1 MPMTGYLFLVLTVA
15 CFSMLGVLQ
24 KVADFRRC
32 SPSAVNVCLFLW
44 ASCLMATYALS
55 TRGSLQAPVPA
66 AAVAVACGV
75 CASVAILAF
84 QKGIRFGKISTS
96 WLIINL
102 STAVPTILSIV
113 CYGEHVG
120 FRRALALG
128 AIVLSLFFLWKDKEV
143 ESAEKERNQSKVG
156 VKSAV

>member
-1 MPMTGYLFLVLTVA
+1 MTGYLVSSGLTVA
-15 CFSMLGVLQ
+15 CFSTLGVLH
-24 KVADFRRC
+24 KVADSRRC

-44 ASCLMATYALS
+44 ASGLMTTYALS
-55 TRGSLQAPVPA
+55 TRGSLQAPAPA

-113 CYGEHVG
+113 CYREHVG
-120 FRRALALG
+120 FKRTLALG

-143 ESAEKERNQSKVG
+143 EIPEKERDQSKVG
-156 VKSAV
+156 VKPVV

>member
-1 MPMTGYLFLVLTVA
+1 
-15 CFSMLGVLQ
+15 
-24 KVADFRRC
+24 
-32 SPSAVNVCLFLW
+32 
-44 ASCLMATYALS
+44 
-55 TRGSLQAPVPA
+55 
-66 AAVAVACGV
+66 V

-143 ESAEKERNQSKVG
+143 EIAENERDQSKVG
-156 VKSAV
+156 VTRAV